1 MSNDKVYEVTNR
13 SGSEVIYNLPDK
25 RIRRSF
31 VPKETKKIPYSEL
44 EELMSQPGGR
54 ELIYNY
60 LFIRDASIVKALTNK
75 TPEQEYYFTADTID
89 AWLNS
94 CSLDEFK
101 DALDFAPEGTIEL
114 IKDHSVTLPLSDM
127 FKQEALKEKFGF
139 DCARAIKNERD
150 TLADDD
156 GSITQETPKRR
167 VAPKTVAAEPTRRT
181 ASKYNV
187 VNREDRKEE

>member
-1 MSNDKVYEVTNR
+1 MSNTEKVYAVTNR
-13 SGSEVIYNLPDK
+13 SGSEVIYNLPDR

-31 VPKETKKIPYSEL
+31 VPRETKQIPYSEL

-60 LFIRDASIVKALTNK
+60 LFIEDAKVVKELTNRE
-75 TPEQEYYFTADTID
+75 PEVEYYFTADTID
-89 AWLNS
+89 TWLNS

-114 IKDHSVTLPLSDM
+114 IKDHSVTLPLRDM
-127 FKQEALKEKFGF
+127 LKQEALKDKFGF

-150 TLADDD
+150 TVIDD
-156 GSITQETPKRR
+156 EAAKEEAPKRR
-167 VAPKTVAAEPTRRT
+167 VAPKKEPESERRVT
-181 ASKYNV
+181 PKYNV
-187 VNREDRKEE
+187 VKKEEE